1 MSSNALV
8 SFDVMNASSM
18 MFIVFVSI
26 WLLCCAVMVYFPVF
40 NLMFNDVFPFLS
52 VVNVYFLLFSVTVIV
67 SFAIPLFSLSINV
80 RWYVFVSVL

>member
-1 MSSNALV
+1 
-8 SFDVMNASSM
+8 
-18 MFIVFVSI
+18 
-26 WLLCCAVMVYFPVF
+26 MVYFPGF